1 VTFEHI
7 TSIIGIIVPILSAI
21 ASALNANVRKAQ
33 AEEKPV
39 SPTLAKVNAV
49 VNAGA
54 LNIDKAKQML
64 DLVKSLKK

>member
-39 SPTLAKVNAV
+39 APTLAKVNAV

>member
-1 VTFEHI
+1 MTFEHI
-7 TSIIGIIVPILSAI
+7 TSIIGVIVPILSAI

>member
-7 TSIIGIIVPILSAI
+7 TSIIGVIVPILSAI

>member
-1 VTFEHI
+1 MTFEHI

-54 LNIDKAKQML
+54 LNIDKTKQML

>member
-1 VTFEHI
+1 MTFEHI

-64 DLVKSLKK
+64 DLVKRLKK

>member
-1 VTFEHI
+1 MTFEHI

-64 DLVKSLKK
+64 DLVKNLKK

>member
-33 AEEKPV
+33 VEEKPV

-64 DLVKSLKK
+64 DLVKRLKK

>member
-1 VTFEHI
+1 V
-7 TSIIGIIVPILSAI
+7 
-21 ASALNANVRKAQ
+21 
-33 AEEKPV
+33 EEKPV

>member
-1 VTFEHI
+1 MTFEHI

>member
-64 DLVKSLKK
+64 DLVKNLKK